1 MTIAKPMI
9 YTMKNFVVL
18 VLFVASALIASSAS
32 AVTEEDATNVSLNK
46 GQLVSVHNSDGSV
59 CSSPFGGYTSSV
71 NQFFDGKKD
80 DSASIEHGGDGNYTP
95 RLPAG
100 GYFDIDFSSVM
111 PGGWYITKIAVYQV
125 ISVSYKYSLY
135 VSMDGANWTRVEDAV
150 GVFGTK
156 SYTVSTTA
164 THVKFVFEENSAW
177 NGNIAEIEVYGLNPD
192 EMECLHPEKYLT
204 QWEAIPGT
212 ANCTDYGIDQR
223 QCTNCW
229 TYLQRQSTSVL
240 PLGHIYETVL
250 VTRGTSLAYGTG
262 TNVCSRCGNEIAF
275 PEPVDL
281 TCLGGIAVPGIIQF
295 TDISVSSTGDPDWGV
310 NPSKLIDGNWGR
322 NFQPITFWYAATVA
336 VSEYVQFAFNTTID
350 LAWIELS
357 APNREFPYKLQF
369 YSVEGGIETLVGEQ
383 AVEYDSESGDYQR
396 LTIEFRGVSLSAL
409 RIKSND
415 ASNKLEFGELHPWGT
430 VAGAGKSAA
439 VRTRVIIE

>member
-1 MTIAKPMI
+1 
-9 YTMKNFVVL
+9 MKRIL
-18 VLFVASALIASSAS
+18 LLLLFALLAVPTL
-32 AVTEEDATNVSLNK
+32 AVTEEDATNIALNK
-46 GQLVSVHNSDGSV
+46 GSLVSVHNSDGSI
-59 CSSPFGGYTSSV
+59 CSNPFGGYTSSV

-80 DSASIEHGGDGNYTP
+80 DSDSLENGGHGNYTP

-100 GYFDIDFSSVM
+100 GYFDINFSSEM

-125 ISVSYKYSLY
+125 VSVSYKYSLY
-135 VSMDGANWTRVEDAV
+135 VSMDGANWTRVENAI
-150 GVFGTK
+150 GVYGTR
-156 SYTVSTTA
+156 SYTVSETA
-164 THVKFVFEENSAW
+164 THVKFVFEDNSAW

-192 EMECLHPEKYLT
+192 GMGCLHPAKYLT
-204 QWEAIPGT
+204 EWEAIPGT
-212 ANCTDYGIDQR
+212 ANCTDHGIDQR

-229 TYLQRQSTSVL
+229 TYLQRESTTVL
-240 PLGHIYETVL
+240 PLGHVYEPIL
-250 VTRGTSLAYGTG
+250 VTRGTSLAYGNG

-275 PEPVDL
+275 PEPIDL
-281 TCLGGIAVPGIIQF
+281 TGFGGIAVPGIIQF

-322 NFQPITFWYAATVA
+322 DFEPIRFWYAATVA

-357 APNREFPYKLQF
+357 TPNRECSYKLQF
-369 YSVEGGIETLVGEQ
+369 YSVEGDSETLVGEH

-396 LTIEFRGVSLSAL
+396 LTIVFRGVSLSTL

-415 ASNKLEFGELHPWGT
+415 SSHKLEFGEIHPYGT
-430 VAGAGKSAA
+430 VNGAGKSAA
-439 VRTRVIIE
+439 VRTRIIID